1 MSPKILVPLDGSAEA
16 EKVLGLAQ
24 RFMPPGGR
32 GILLRVFPT
41 EKAKKG
47 GGRSNRGRHRQ
58 GARRAAAM
66 GYLRCVAG
74 HLIDAPGIW
83 RCEVVECDSVA
94 EGIADFAAREHV
106 NLIAMYT
113 HDRKGL
119 AKLIRGSIAQ
129 KVQERA
135 PVDVRVF
142 KPKDLVAE
150 AQDPGNLRLYQA

>member
-1 MSPKILVPLDGSAEA
+1 MSQKILVPLDGSAKA
-16 EKVLGLAQ
+16 EKVLELAQ

-32 GILLRVFPT
+32 GILLRVFPA
-41 EKAKKG
+41 EPAKKG
-47 GGRSNRGRHRQ
+47 GGRRNRGRHRQ

-94 EGIADFAAREHV
+94 EGIADFAAREQV
-106 NLIAMYT
+106 DLIAMYT

-119 AKLIRGSIAQ
+119 AKLIRGSIAE
-129 KVQERA
+129 KVQRRA
-135 PVDVRVF
+135 PIEVRMF
-142 KPKDLVAE
+142 RPQELVA
-150 AQDPGNLRLYQA
+150 G

>member
-1 MSPKILVPLDGSAEA
+1 MSQKILVPLDGSAKA
-16 EKVLGLAQ
+16 EKVLELAQ

-41 EKAKKG
+41 EPAKKG
-47 GGRSNRGRHRQ
+47 ERSNRGRLRQ

-94 EGIADFAAREHV
+94 EGIADFAAREQV
-106 NLIAMYT
+106 DLIAMYT

-119 AKLIRGSIAQ
+119 AKLIRGSIAE
-129 KVQERA
+129 KVQRRA
-135 PVDVRVF
+135 PIEVRVF
-142 KPKDLVAE
+142 RPHELA
-150 AQDPGNLRLYQA
+150 AG

>member
-1 MSPKILVPLDGSAEA
+1 MPLDGSAKA
-16 EKVLGLAQ
+16 EKVLELVQ
-24 RFMPPGGR
+24 KFMPPGGR
-32 GILLRVFPT
+32 GILLRVFP
-41 EKAKKG
+41 KDPAKEG

-83 RCEVVECDSVA
+83 QCEVVECDSVA

-119 AKLIRGSIAQ
+119 AKLIRGSIAE
-129 KVQERA
+129 KVQRRA
-135 PVDVRVF
+135 LVEVRVF
-142 KPKDLVAE
+142 RPRELVA
-150 AQDPGNLRLYQA
+150 R

>member
-1 MSPKILVPLDGSAEA
+1 MSQKIMVPLDGSAEA
-16 EKVLGLAQ
+16 EKVLDLAQ
-24 RFMPPGGR
+24 KFMPPGGR

-41 EKAKKG
+41 AKAKKEG
-47 GGRSNRGRHRQ
+47 GIRGRLRQ

-83 RCEVVECDSVA
+83 QCEVVECDSVA

-106 NLIAMYT
+106 TLIAMYT

-119 AKLIRGSIAQ
+119 AKLIRGSIAE
-129 KVQERA
+129 KVQRRA
-135 PVDVRVF
+135 PVEVRVF
-142 KPKDLVAE
+142 RPRELVA
-150 AQDPGNLRLYQA
+150 R